1 MFMIIYIHAQK
12 CPIFVHEHIVS
23 SVSMQIGVI
32 FMSYQLLSSIFYS
45 SQKNYEDIYRSRI
58 SSEYTH
64 HINFY
69 IGDFPAFYT
78 ITPKIHQTILDIQ
91 KLDKKVLLLRR
102 KLPPIAI
109 QQFTTRC
116 LIDEVALSNNIE
128 GVHSTRKEILSAL
141 EKEDKRARFHGIV
154 QKYLALDDPKNISV
168 ATCQDIRNIYDE
180 IVLDEV
186 VNNDPSNMPDGKIFR
201 KNSVSVASATQKEIH
216 RGLMPEE
223 KIISSME
230 HALVYLNNEDEE
242 LLYRTAVFHYLLGY
256 IHPFY
261 DGNGRLNRFI
271 SSYMIS
277 KELDPLLG
285 YRLSYTIK
293 ANINSY
299 YKAFKICNDKLN
311 RGDLTPFIETF
322 LDFVNESAALLV
334 EALQKRIDRLSWY
347 LQHIYILPNP
357 DSQTFLG
364 LYSLLVQ
371 AALFSESG
379 ISTADLLAELDISR
393 GTLPKKLKVVDDM
406 HLLICSKEKKQK
418 VYSMD
423 LNAFDSLIERVEAAK
438 E

>member
-1 MFMIIYIHAQK
+1 M
-12 CPIFVHEHIVS
+12 P
-23 SVSMQIGVI
+23 
-32 FMSYQLLSSIFYS
+32 YQLLSSIFYS
-45 SQKNYEDIYRSRI
+45 NQKNYEEVYRNRT

-64 HINFY
+64 HIDFY
-69 IGDFPAFYT
+69 IGEFPAFYT

-91 KLDKKVLLLRR
+91 KLDKKVLLLR
-102 KLPPIAI
+102 KSLPPIAI

-154 QKYLALDDPKNISV
+154 QKYLALNDTGNIKV
-168 ATCQDIRNIYDE
+168 ATCQDVRNIYDE

-186 VNNDPSNMPDGKIFR
+186 VNNDPTNMPDGKIFR
-201 KNSVSVASATQKEIH
+201 KNSVSVASAAQKEIH
-216 RGLMPEE
+216 RGVMPEE

-230 HALVYLNNEDEE
+230 QALTYLNNENEE

-293 ANINSY
+293 ANINDY

-322 LDFVNESAALLV
+322 LDFVKESAALLV
-334 EALQKRIDRLSWY
+334 EALQKRIDRLIWY
-347 LQHIYILPNP
+347 KKHINILPNSN
-357 DSQTFLG
+357 SQTFYN
-364 LYSLLVQ
+364 LYYLLVQ
-371 AALFSESG
+371 AALFSENG
-379 ISTADLLAELDISR
+379 ISTAALLAQLDISR
-393 GTLPKKLKVVDDM
+393 STLLKRLKVVDEM
-406 HLLICSKEKKQK
+406 HLLICNREKKEK

-423 LNAFDSLIERVEAAK
+423 LNAFDNLIEETEK

>member
-1 MFMIIYIHAQK
+1 
-12 CPIFVHEHIVS
+12 
-23 SVSMQIGVI
+23 
-32 FMSYQLLSSIFYS
+32 
-45 SQKNYEDIYRSRI
+45 
-58 SSEYTH
+58 
-64 HINFY
+64 
-69 IGDFPAFYT
+69 
-78 ITPKIHQTILDIQ
+78 
-91 KLDKKVLLLRR
+91 
-102 KLPPIAI
+102 
-109 QQFTTRC
+109 
-116 LIDEVALSNNIE
+116 
-128 GVHSTRKEILSAL
+128 
-141 EKEDKRARFHGIV
+141 
-154 QKYLALDDPKNISV
+154 
-168 ATCQDIRNIYDE
+168 
-180 IVLDEV
+180 
-186 VNNDPSNMPDGKIFR
+186 MPDGKIFR